1 MRAAILETPGQ
12 PFVIADDVDIEDP
25 RTGEVRVR
33 VSHCG
38 VCHSDLS
45 MVNGSFP
52 GLTPVILG
60 HEAAGIVDAVG
71 PGVTALAPGD
81 KVVLT
86 PTPSC
91 GECYWCVRDEH
102 SLCANSSAIV
112 LSAFPDGSTRL
123 SRGGE
128 TVYRGVGVGAF
139 AEFVI
144 TQVSGAVKVPDD
156 TPLDVACV
164 IGCAMQTGVGAV
176 FNTAEVQPGDTV
188 LVAGLGGIGLAAVQG
203 ARIAG
208 ASRIIV
214 SDPVA
219 DRRDHALRLGATD
232 AIDPTT
238 EDLVATVMGMT
249 GVGVDHAFECAG
261 RASLISTLLDATRG
275 GGATICV
282 GAPALDE
289 AIVIDPAVM
298 FTASGKR
305 LLGCLLGSVN
315 SRREIPRLLDLWRRG
330 LLDLDS
336 MITGRGDLADIDTA
350 FADLAAGRGIR
361 TVLSI

>member
-1 MRAAILETPGQ
+1 
-12 PFVIADDVDIEDP
+12 
-25 RTGEVRVR
+25 
-33 VSHCG
+33 
-38 VCHSDLS
+38 

-60 HEAAGIVDAVG
+60 HEAAGTVDAVG
-71 PGVTALAPGD
+71 PGVTTLAPGD

-128 TVYRGVGVGAF
+128 VVYRGVGVGAF

-144 TQVSGAVKVPDD
+144 TQASGAVKVPDD

-176 FNTAEVQPGDTV
+176 LNTAEVQPGDTV
-188 LVAGLGGIGLAAVQG
+188 LVVGLGGIGLAAVQG

-208 ASRIIV
+208 ATRIIA
-214 SDPVA
+214 SDPVPE
-219 DRRDHALRLGATD
+219 RREHAHRLGATD
-232 AIDPTT
+232 TIDPTAD
-238 EDLVATVMGMT
+238 DLVATVMGLT

-261 RASLISTLLDATRG
+261 RASLISTLLDACRG
-275 GGATICV
+275 GGTVVCV

-330 LLDLDS
+330 LLDLES
-336 MITGRGDLADIDTA
+336 MITARGTLDDIDSA
-350 FADLAAGRGIR
+350 FADLASGRGVR
-361 TVLSI
+361 TVLAI

>member
-12 PFVIADDVDIEDP
+12 PFVIADDVEIEEP
-25 RTGEVRVR
+25 RAGEVLVR

-60 HEAAGIVDAVG
+60 HEVAGTVAAVG
-71 PGVTALAPGD
+71 EGVTALAPGD
-81 KVVLT
+81 RVVLT

-102 SLCANSSAIV
+102 SLCADSSAIV
-112 LSAFPDGSTRL
+112 TSSFRDGSTRL
-123 SRGGE
+123 SRAGT

-139 AEFVI
+139 AEYVV
-144 TQVSGAVKVPDD
+144 TQVAGAIRVPED

-176 FNTAEVQPGDTV
+176 LNTARVAPGDTV
-188 LVAGLGGIGLAAVQG
+188 LVAGLGGIGLAAIQG

-208 ASRIIV
+208 ATRIIAA
-214 SDPVA
+214 DPIA
-219 DRRDHALRLGATD
+219 ERREHAARLGATEVV
-232 AIDPTT
+232 DPTAD
-238 EDLVATVMGMT
+238 DLVAATLALT

-261 RASLISTLLDATRG
+261 RASLIPTLLAATRN
-275 GGATICV
+275 GGATTCV

-289 AIVIDPAVM
+289 AIVLDPAVL

-315 SRREIPRLLDLWRRG
+315 SRREVPRLLDLWRRG
-330 LLDLDS
+330 LLDLES
-336 MITGRGDLADIDTA
+336 MVTMRGGLADIDRA
-350 FADLAAGRGIR
+350 FDDLAAGRGIR
-361 TVLSI
+361 TVLEI

>member
-1 MRAAILETPGQ
+1 MRAAILQTPGE
-12 PFVIADDVDIEDP
+12 PFVIADDVEIEEP
-25 RTGEVRVR
+25 RAGEVRVR

-60 HEAAGIVDAVG
+60 HEAAGTVDAVG
-71 PGVTALAPGD
+71 PGVQALAPGD

-123 SRGGE
+123 SRRGE

-144 TQVSGAVKVPDD
+144 TQVSGAVRVPDD

-176 FNTAEVQPGDTV
+176 LNTAAVAPGDTV

-208 ASRIIV
+208 ATTIIA

-219 DRRDHALRLGATD
+219 ERRDHARRLGATD
-232 AIDPTT
+232 VIDPTS
-238 EDLVATVMGMT
+238 EDLVAAVMART

-261 RASLISTLLDATRG
+261 RASLISTLLDACRG
-275 GGATICV
+275 GGTTTCV

-330 LLDLDS
+330 LLDLES
-336 MITGRGDLADIDTA
+336 MITHRGTLEDIDTA

-361 TVLSI
+361 TVLAI

>member
-1 MRAAILETPGQ
+1 MRAAILQTPGE

-25 RTGEVRVR
+25 RAGEVRVR

-60 HEAAGIVDAVG
+60 HEAAGTVDAVG

-123 SRGGE
+123 SRRGE

-144 TQVSGAVKVPDD
+144 TQVSG
-156 TPLDVACV
+156 V

-176 FNTAEVQPGDTV
+176 LNTAGVAPGDTV

-208 ASRIIV
+208 ATTIIA
-214 SDPVA
+214 SDPVPE
-219 DRRDHALRLGATD
+219 RRDHARRLGATEV
-232 AIDPTT
+232 IDPAT
-238 EDLVATVMGMT
+238 EDLVAAVMART

-261 RASLISTLLDATRG
+261 RASLISTLLDACRG
-275 GGATICV
+275 GGTTTCV

-330 LLDLDS
+330 LLDLES
-336 MITGRGDLADIDTA
+336 MITNRGTLEDIDAA
-350 FADLAAGRGIR
+350 FADLAAGRGVR
-361 TVLSI
+361 TVLAL